1 MARVPLVLRP
11 SFIIRRNA
19 IRKGLLGPST
29 LWKVIAL
36 VVLGRGTLKQLFGRT
51 PERLGVRSIRAGH
64 VITVAA
70 TAPLTRKQAK
80 RAGISKA
87 SLAASARAELE
98 AAQRA
103 S

>member
-1 MARVPLVLRP
+1 MALVPLVLRP

-19 IRKGLLGPST
+19 IRKGVLGPST
-29 LWKVIAL
+29 LWKVVAL
-36 VVLGRGTLKQLFGRT
+36 FVLGRGTLKRLFGRT
-51 PERLGVRSIRAGH
+51 PERLGVRTIRAGH

-70 TAPLTRKQAK
+70 AAPLTRRQAK
-80 RAGISKA
+80 RAGISTGV
-87 SLAASARAELE
+87 LAAAARADLE